1 MNEQLYCPHFF
12 YRKDQKKLQD
22 LIQRKE
28 RGSIIVND
36 NHMASDN
43 AEEDKKNLR
52 RNFFCKNFFVP
63 LRLKAE
69 ITDIFTLKF

>member
-43 AEEDKKNLR
+43 AEEDKKIY
-52 RNFFCKNFFVP
+52 
-63 LRLKAE
+63 AE
-69 ITDIFTLKF
+69 ISSARTFLCF